1 VKEAAEF
8 MKEQAVHFQLD
19 TDKVDVVRL
28 ALRAATLARNNAFS
42 RSPARC
48 FQKKSKND
56 MDLPVVPSP
65 YTEKTPHP
73 QADSD
78 DVTVISRSDFIPPS
92 GLNDKT
98 DKGKF
103 ELMDTETEVKD
114 RDSDFNGPLFTRLS
128 DDSPDQEKLSN
139 EWGNHSETKE
149 PRLRRSF
156 SLSDG
161 CDDSAGIAADEDQDQ
176 GQMDKKLKD
185 VLEYEEAAHYAN
197 DLVTAHSLV
206 EGMFPPP
213 IRPLDSYVR
222 NVLKS
227 IESYTPAWTTQAST
241 DPGASTQNIVIP
253 PPTKQDGRHPLLQSE
268 I

>member
-1 VKEAAEF
+1 
-8 MKEQAVHFQLD
+8 MKEQAIHFQID
-19 TDKVDVVRL
+19 IDKFDVVRL
-28 ALRAATLARNNAFS
+28 ALRAATLARNNAFT

-56 MDLPVVPSP
+56 MDLPVVPSHS
-65 YTEKTPHP
+65 TEKSPHP
-73 QADSD
+73 HVESD
-78 DVTVISRSDFIPPS
+78 DVTVISRSDFIPSS
-92 GLNDKT
+92 GLDHKA
-98 DKGKF
+98 DKGEF
-103 ELMDTETEVKD
+103 ELMDTETEVKE

-128 DDSPDQEKLSN
+128 DDSPDQEKQST
-139 EWGNHSETKE
+139 EWGNHLDPKE

-156 SLSDG
+156 SLSESGDN
-161 CDDSAGIAADEDQDQ
+161 SAGIAADEDQ
-176 GQMDKKLKD
+176 GQMDKKSKD

-241 DPGASTQNIVIP
+241 DPGASTQNIIIP
-253 PPTKQDGRHPLLQSE
+253 PITKQDGRHPLLQSE
-268 I
+268 L